1 MKLVLY
7 SILVGLMLL
16 GVASATSGCSAAA
29 DTGPAE
35 GITCWL
41 IKPAE
46 TVAGDLVTINCTKWT
61 SPPYVAS
68 PLKSASLHIT
78 GYDENLNP
86 SEDSYVQMS
95 GGRYSFTPTDA
106 GKYLIQIGAYSA
118 NFTVDENP
126 TVDSGLV
133 TGGVIAVDAPP
144 ATQTIE
150 FQGTN
155 STAQETPVINKATPS
170 IESLLNIVMNPADT
184 ETTKKDGPG
193 FMLLLVGLLIA

>member
-1 MKLVLY
+1 MKLLLY
-7 SILVGLMLL
+7 ILLVGLMLL

-29 DTGPAE
+29 DTGPKE

-46 TVAGDLVTINCTKWT
+46 TVTGDLVTINCTKWT
-61 SPPYVAS
+61 SPPYVES
-68 PLKSASLHIT
+68 PLKGASLHIT
-78 GYDENLNP
+78 VYDENLNIT
-86 SEDSYVQMS
+86 ENSYAEMS
-95 GGRYSFTPTDA
+95 GGRYSFTPNDA

-126 TVDSGLV
+126 IVDSGLI
-133 TGGVIAVDAPP
+133 TGAVVAVNTPP

-170 IESLLNIVMNPADT
+170 FNNFLNVVMNCTDT
-184 ETTKKDGPG
+184 EKTKKDVPS
-193 FMLLLVGLLIA
+193 FMLLIVGLLI